1 MYKMQMNKIKR
12 VSEKQ
17 LFISRGS
24 KFSVVET
31 TDMVD
36 KKIIISNFVRE
47 NDCVMVLPLLKNG
60 NILLERQYRAA
71 ASTAKKGSVKGS
83 YAYELPGGHIE
94 YGESIKKAALRELEE
109 ETGYTAKRIKILY
122 KRAIASYLTTAKEW
136 ICIAEGLE
144 PRSRKPDKDEIINIL
159 EIDKD
164 SIKRMLKN
172 GKIEDTLTREALFYY
187 LYFIGR

>member
-1 MYKMQMNKIKR
+1 MQMNKIKR

-36 KKIIISNFVRE
+36 KKRIISNFVRE

-71 ASTAKKGSVKGS
+71 ASTTKKGPVKGS

-172 GKIEDTLTREALFYY
+172 GKIEDTPTREALFYY